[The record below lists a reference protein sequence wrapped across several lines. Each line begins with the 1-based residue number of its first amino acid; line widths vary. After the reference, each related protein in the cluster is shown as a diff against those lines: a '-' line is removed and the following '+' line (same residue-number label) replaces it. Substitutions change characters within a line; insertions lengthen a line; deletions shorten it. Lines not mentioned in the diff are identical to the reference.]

1 MPVTTTAT
9 PLTLR
14 NVRGEYFLALN
25 QQLGAS
31 WSRMIASV
39 FPTDQPQEQYPWLGA
54 SPNLRKWE
62 GERTVRELRS
72 DTITIVNDDY
82 ETGVE
87 FRLPDLRRDK
97 TGQMVAR
104 VRDMATRVAMFPE
117 RLLTDL
123 LLANGNAYDGVAFF
137 ADTHAV
143 GSSGTID
150 NNMGTGDGMAG
161 GATPT
166 TAQMS
171 ANILLAIT
179 RLMGFRDDQGEPLNE
194 AARQFAL
201 MAPPNLWGPS
211 VAAIQ
216 SDFTSASASNP
227 LAELRS
233 QGVQVVPMVN
243 ARLTATNT
251 FYIFRTDAGIR
262 PFLVQE
268 EGVMPVELGPD
279 SERAAM
285 TNRAYFGHGWRGGV
299 GYGRFELAVRAAT
312 S

>member
-31 WSRMIASV
+31 WARMVASL

-82 ETGVE
+82 ETGIE

-97 TGQMVAR
+97 TGQMIGR

-123 LLANGNAYDGVAFF
+123 LVANGNAYDGVAYF
-137 ADTHAV
+137 ADSHAV

-150 NNMGTGDGMAG
+150 NNLGTGDGTAG
-161 GATPT
+161 GAAPT

-171 ANILLAIT
+171 ANILTALQ
-179 RLMGFRDDQGEPLNE
+179 RLMSFRDDQGEPLNE
-194 AARQFAL
+194 SARQFAL
-201 MAPPNLWGPS
+201 MAPPNLWGPA

-233 QGVQVVPMVN
+233 VGVQIVPMVN

-251 FYIFRTDAGIR
+251 FYMFRTDAGIR
-262 PFLVQE
+262 PFIVQE

-285 TNRAYFGHGWRGGV
+285 TNRAYFGHGWRGGA
-299 GYGRFELAVRAAT
+299 GYGRFELAVRVAT